1 MKMPWSVRIALGWF
15 VLLAV
20 GCCAILLSL
29 QGMWFCEDFPGVDWM
44 LWEHAACIGYIAL
57 TVGFVA
63 AILRGRRRWV
73 TIPYCLFGL
82 AVVVVLTGSEPV
94 PPLVPGMPDNLFVA
108 AVVLVTAVPILQLHL
123 PSANRW
129 FAAFP
134 RQKGL
139 GVGCC
144 TLLVLAIAGMMASMV
159 DVGRP
164 QLKMDAAQTAAMS
177 IRGRNVF
184 RLLMLNEIERTE
196 RKDCGVDVT
205 ACTNSWK
212 LVEEL
217 CEVFEDKTGLA
228 SRAGEWSFAVNLP
241 PDALDTFPLMISANV
256 DPSVLPREWDGETDK
271 DKRLDLPP
279 LECVEPLRFGN
290 RAIVIVRK
298 NGVSQVIKRK
308 YMTLGTIFGDKAYKL
323 GEDTY
328 FLTPVGKRKAG
339 AR

>member
-44 LWEHAACIGYIAL
+44 LWEYAACIGYIAL

-144 TLLVLAIAGMMASMV
+144 TLLVLAIAGIS
-159 DVGRP
+159 
-164 QLKMDAAQTAAMS
+164 TS
-177 IRGRNVF
+177 
-184 RLLMLNEIERTE
+184 
-196 RKDCGVDVT
+196 VT
-205 ACTNSWK
+205 ASGFSESRCPASTLAASISRTRSPSPLTN
-212 LVEEL
+212 VI
-217 CEVFEDKTGLA
+217 G
-228 SRAGEWSFAVNLP
+228 
-241 PDALDTFPLMISANV
+241 
-256 DPSVLPREWDGETDK
+256 
-271 DKRLDLPP
+271 
-279 LECVEPLRFGN
+279 RFSN
-290 RAIVIVRK
+290 W
-298 NGVSQVIKRK
+298 
-308 YMTLGTIFGDKAYKL
+308 
-323 GEDTY
+323 
-328 FLTPVGKRKAG
+328 
-339 AR
+339 